1 MAVNKNGANTESNL
15 YKYRQW
21 LRGVARVE
29 VTKTLTKSANQ
40 ILPSRQ
46 SKAGK
51 QTSPGKKSGTNNC
64 VFIDCESLKVKYLTS
79 NFDQIFCIS
88 FKCNVGWPIY
98 TLILQQ

>member
-21 LRGVARVE
+21 LRGVACVE

-40 ILPSRQ
+40 ILPGRQ

-51 QTSPGKKSGTNNC
+51 QTSPGKQSGTNTC
-64 VFIDCESLKVKYLTS
+64 VFINCESLKVKY
-79 NFDQIFCIS
+79 
-88 FKCNVGWPIY
+88 
-98 TLILQQ
+98 